1 MKAIFSL
8 NFNNE
13 DAPVSTSAIDSE
25 WVKSRLAN
33 YSLSV
38 THLNNYLSCPLKF
51 YFQNLVQVPNGKN
64 ETMTFGSA
72 IHWALEK
79 YFRPLPEG
87 NDFPD
92 QSQLISDF
100 DWYMLKNREAFTKE
114 QFERRTEYGHKI
126 IPAYYHR
133 YINHWHKIVALEKN
147 INNVEVNGIP
157 IKGMIDKI
165 EFFGRD
171 VNVVDYKTGSYE
183 NAKKKM
189 DGPTEKDP
197 NGGDYWRQA
206 VFYKILIDNYKVSD
220 WNVISTEFDFVEP
233 VKDVY
238 AKSKIMI
245 LPQDVA
251 FVTKQIETVYGKIMN
266 QEFNT
271 GCGKKDCN
279 WCNFVKHN
287 FEDASFEIPQAEEP
301 ED

>member
-1 MKAIFSL
+1 
-8 NFNNE
+8 
-13 DAPVSTSAIDSE
+13 
-25 WVKSRLAN
+25 
-33 YSLSV
+33 
-38 THLNNYLSCPLKF
+38 
-51 YFQNLVQVPNGKN
+51 VQVPNGKN

-92 QSQLISDF
+92 QSQLINDF

-238 AKSKIMI
+238 TKSKIMI
-245 LPQDVA
+245 LPADVA
-251 FVTKQIETVYGKIMN
+251 MVSKQIETVYGKIMN

-271 GCGKKDCN
+271 GCGKKDCS

-287 FEDASFEIPQAEEP
+287 FEDATFEIPQAEEP
-301 ED
+301 EDESN